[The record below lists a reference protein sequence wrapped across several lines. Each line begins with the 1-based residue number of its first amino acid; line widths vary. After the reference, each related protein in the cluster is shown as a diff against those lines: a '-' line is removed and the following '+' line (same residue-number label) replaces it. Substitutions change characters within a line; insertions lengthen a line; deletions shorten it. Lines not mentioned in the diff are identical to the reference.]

1 MILISSI
8 LSAQSEVTT
17 IEVEITNISNDEGQV
32 LVGLYNSEKQWLKEI
47 FKGAFGKIEN
57 GKSTVQFT
65 DVPSG
70 TYAISVF
77 HDEDNDGKL
86 DTLFGIPTE
95 DTGSSND
102 APSKFGPP
110 KWSVAQFEVKDE
122 NLKQIINL

>member
-17 IEVEITNISNDEGQV
+17 IEVEVTNIANDEGQV
-32 LVGLYNSEKQWLKEI
+32 LVGLYNSEEQWLKKV

-57 GKSTVQFT
+57 GKSTVKFT
-65 DVPSG
+65 GVPSG
-70 TYAISVF
+70 IYAISVF
-77 HDEDNDGKL
+77 HDKDNDGKL

-102 APSKFGPP
+102 APSNFGPP
-110 KWSVAQFEVKDE
+110 KWSVAKFEVAEE
-122 NLKQIINL
+122 NLKLIINL